1 MNKIASTELL
11 SNEEYLKIRDD
22 KRREIIALKKKRRI
36 EVGSHISFTFENRE
50 TVTYQIQEMM
60 RVENITDEKK
70 IQFEVDM
77 YNDLIPD
84 PGSLSA
90 TLFIE
95 IPETDQI
102 RNVLDTLQGLDSPE
116 AVHMTIGKEK
126 VFAEFEKGHS
136 KEDRISA
143 VHYVRFSLSEDQAK
157 KFSDAQVEIHVNHP
171 KYKASTALTSE
182 QKEQIA
188 RDLS

>member
-1 MNKIASTELL
+1 MNKLNRSELL
-11 SNEEYLKIRDD
+11 SIEEYLKVREVR
-22 KRREIIALKKKRRI
+22 RREIISLKKKRRV
-36 EVGSHISFTFENRE
+36 EVGRRLSLTFENRE

-60 RVENITDEKK
+60 RVENIRDEKK

-84 PGSLSA
+84 PGCLSA

-95 IPETDQI
+95 IPESNQI
-102 RNVLDTLQGLDSPE
+102 RDVLDAFQGLDSPDT
-116 AVHMTIGKEK
+116 VYMTVGNEK
-126 VFAEFEKGHS
+126 ISAEFEPGHS

-143 VHYVRFSLSEDQAK
+143 VHYVRFCLSPDQIS
-157 KFSDAQVEIHVNHP
+157 KFKASQVEIHVNHP

-182 QKEQIA
+182 QKEKLA
-188 RDLS
+188 EDLS